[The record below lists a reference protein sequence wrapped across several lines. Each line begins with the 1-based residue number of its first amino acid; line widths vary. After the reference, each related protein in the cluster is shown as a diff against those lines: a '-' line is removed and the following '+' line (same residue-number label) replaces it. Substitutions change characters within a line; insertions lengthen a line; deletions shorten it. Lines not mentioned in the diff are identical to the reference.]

1 MTLVTE
7 HIFGAVRQTSVH
19 FGIFGALTGQF
30 PRQFSST
37 GALQIKKRT
46 EDQDP
51 PIGAHRRGGPIARNR
66 GVPSVRHRGGPSARQ
81 HGNPRSQ
88 SFARRTKRDA
98 SEETSP

>member
-51 PIGAHRRGGPIARNR
+51 PIGARCRGGPIARNR
-66 GVPSVRHRGGPSARQ
+66 GVPSARHRGGP
-81 HGNPRSQ
+81 GPRP
-88 SFARRTKRDA
+88 FTRHTKKDV

>member
-1 MTLVTE
+1 MALVTE

-30 PRQFSST
+30 PRHFSST
-37 GALQIKKRT
+37 GALKIKKRT

-51 PIGAHRRGGPIARNR
+51 PPIGARRRGGPIARNH
-66 GVPSVRHRGGPSARQ
+66 GVPSVRHRGGPR
-81 HGNPRSQ
+81 PRH
-88 SFARRTKRDA
+88 FTRHTKRDV